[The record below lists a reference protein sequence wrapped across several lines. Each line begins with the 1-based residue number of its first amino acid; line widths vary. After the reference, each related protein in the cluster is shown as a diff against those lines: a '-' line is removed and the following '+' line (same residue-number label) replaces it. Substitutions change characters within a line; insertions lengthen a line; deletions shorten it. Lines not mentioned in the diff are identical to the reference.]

1 METIFRNY
9 TPHAI
14 NLYDIEGETLLK
26 QIPKTG
32 MIIRA
37 SRNSVVDR
45 KVTIDGNEFEDR
57 KVRFGEPVLVNTLDN
72 NAEVPLPPVQEGVVL
87 IVSAIAGAALKEAG
101 RTDFLLVDGTGRND
115 DGQIIG
121 VTGFSD
127 MTA

>member
-45 KVTIDGNEFEDR
+45 KVMIDGNEFEVR
-57 KVRFGEPVLVNTLDN
+57 KVRFGEPILVNTLDN
-72 NAEVPLPPVQEGVVL
+72 NAEVPLPPVQEGVVM

-101 RTDFLLVDGTGRND
+101 RTDFLLTDGSIRND
-115 DGQIIG
+115 DGNIIG

-127 MTA
+127 MSA

>member
-45 KVTIDGNEFEDR
+45 KVTIDGNEFEVR

-72 NAEVPLPPVQEGVVL
+72 IAEVPLPPVQEGVVL

-101 RTDFLLVDGTGRND
+101 RTDFLLVDGTVRND

>member
-1 METIFRNY
+1 MSIILRNY

-14 NLYDIEGETLLK
+14 NLYNPEGDALIK

-37 SRNSVVDR
+37 SRNSIVDR
-45 KVTIDGNEFEDR
+45 KITVDGNEFEVR

-72 NAEVPLPPVQEGVVL
+72 NAEVPLPDPQEGVVL
-87 IVSAIAGAALKEAG
+87 IVSAIAGNALKDAG
-101 RTDFLLVDGTGRND
+101 RTDFLLVDGTVRDD
-115 DGQIIG
+115 DGRIIG

-127 MTA
+127 MIE

>member
-45 KVTIDGNEFEDR
+45 KVTIDGNEFEVR

-101 RTDFLLVDGTGRND
+101 RTDFLLVDGTVRND
-115 DGQIIG
+115 DGQILG

>member
-14 NLYDIEGETLLK
+14 NLYDVTGETLLK

-45 KVTIDGNEFEDR
+45 KVMIDGNEFEVR

-72 NAEVPLPPVQEGVVL
+72 NAEVPLPPVQDGVVM
-87 IVSAIAGAALKEAG
+87 IVSAIAGSALKEAG
-101 RTDFLLVDGTGRND
+101 RTDFLLTDGSIRND
-115 DGQIIG
+115 DGNIIG

>member
-14 NLYDIEGETLLK
+14 NLYNPEGDALVM

-32 MIIRA
+32 MVIRA

-45 KVTIDGNEFEDR
+45 KVTIDGNEFEVR

-72 NAEVPLPPVQEGVVL
+72 NAEVPLPPVQEGVVMV
-87 IVSAIAGAALKEAG
+87 VSAIAGAALKEAG
-101 RTDFLLVDGTGRND
+101 RTDFLLVDGTVRND

-127 MTA
+127 MSE

>member
-14 NLYDIEGETLLK
+14 NLYDVKGETLLK

-45 KVTIDGNEFEDR
+45 KVMIDENEFEIR

-72 NAEVPLPPVQEGVVL
+72 NAEVPLPPVQEGVVM
-87 IVSAIAGAALKEAG
+87 IVSAIAGSALKEAG
-101 RTDFLLVDGTGRND
+101 RTDFLIPDGSIRND
-115 DGQIIG
+115 DGQPIG

>member
-45 KVTIDGNEFEDR
+45 KVMIDGNEFEVR

-72 NAEVPLPPVQEGVVL
+72 NAEVPLPPVQEGVVM

-101 RTDFLLVDGTGRND
+101 RTDFLLTDGSIRND
-115 DGQIIG
+115 DGNIIG

>member
-32 MIIRA
+32 MIVRA

-45 KVTIDGNEFEDR
+45 KVTIDGNEFEIR

-72 NAEVPLPPVQEGVVL
+72 NAEVPLPPVQEGVVM
-87 IVSAIAGAALKEAG
+87 IVSAIAGAALKGAG
-101 RTDFLLVDGTGRND
+101 RTDFLVTDGSVRND
-115 DGQIIG
+115 DGTVIG
-121 VTGFSD
+121 ATGFSD
-127 MTA
+127 MNA

>member
-14 NLYDIEGETLLK
+14 NLYDVEGKTLLK

-45 KVTIDGNEFEDR
+45 KVTIDGNEFEVR

-72 NAEVPLPPVQEGVVL
+72 NTEVPLPPVQEGVVMV
-87 IVSAIAGAALKEAG
+87 VSAIAGAALKEAG
-101 RTDFLLVDGTGRND
+101 RTDFLLVDGTVRND
-115 DGQIIG
+115 DGQIVG

-127 MTA
+127 MSA

>member
-14 NLYDIEGETLLK
+14 NLYDVTGETLLK

-45 KVTIDGNEFEDR
+45 KVTIDGNEFEVR
-57 KVRFGEPVLVNTLDN
+57 KVRFGEPVLINTLDN
-72 NAEVPLPPVQEGVVL
+72 NAEVLPPVQEGVVM
-87 IVSAIAGAALKEAG
+87 IVSAIAGSALKEAG
-101 RTDFLLVDGTGRND
+101 RTDFLLTDGTVRND
-115 DGQIIG
+115 DGRSLGPLVSVI
-121 VTGFSD
+121 
-127 MTA
+127 

>member
-14 NLYDIEGETLLK
+14 NLYDLEGETLLK

-45 KVTIDGNEFEDR
+45 KVTIDGNEFEVR

-72 NAEVPLPPVQEGVVL
+72 NAEVPLPSVQEGVVL

-101 RTDFLLVDGTGRND
+101 RTDFLLVDGTVRND

-127 MTA
+127 MSE

>member
-14 NLYDIEGETLLK
+14 NLYDVTGETLLK

-45 KVTIDGNEFEDR
+45 KVTIDGNEFEVR

-101 RTDFLLVDGTGRND
+101 RTDFLLTDGTVRND

-121 VTGFSD
+121 ATGFSD
-127 MTA
+127 MNA